1 MSIAT
6 ATSLSEEA
14 KANLPKHVAVIMDGN
29 GRWAKQRGLPRIE
42 GHRNGI
48 ESVRAIVEETGKL
61 GIPYLTLYAF
71 SLENWI
77 RPKDEVA
84 MLMQYLGIFL
94 KKETPGLMKNNV
106 RLYAIGNLKL
116 LPKDVQTQLTQS
128 IKELSQNTGLTLIL
142 ALSYGSRQEILHAVQ
157 EIAQQVQKGELY
169 PENIDEKCFQSHL
182 YTHQFPDPD
191 ILIRTSGEMRIS
203 NFLLWQISYS
213 ELYITPTLWPDFRTE
228 HLHLA
233 LEEYARRNRRFGGV
247 K

>member
-6 ATSLSEEA
+6 TTSLSEEA

-77 RPKDEVA
+77 RPKDEIA

-94 KKETPGLMKNNV
+94 KKETPGLLKNNV

-157 EIAQQVQKGELY
+157 EIAQQVQKVAH
-169 PENIDEKCFQSHL
+169 PRRCFCC
-182 YTHQFPDPD
+182 
-191 ILIRTSGEMRIS
+191 
-203 NFLLWQISYS
+203 
-213 ELYITPTLWPDFRTE
+213 
-228 HLHLA
+228 
-233 LEEYARRNRRFGGV
+233 
-247 K
+247 